1 MRRKARNGWPTSTN
15 WSMPPPASSPRKA
28 RRVTDGEATG
38 ELQADLA
45 AFLAHASLEAGEH
58 QAGEGDDA
66 LQLMTVHSAKGLE
79 FNMVFICG
87 LEEGLFPHENS
98 HA

>member
-1 MRRKARNGWPTSTN
+1 MPRRTSSPKKATST
-15 WSMPPPASSPRKA
+15 PRARCRASS
-28 RRVTDGEATG
+28 
-38 ELQADLA
+38 A

-79 FNMVFICG
+79 FDVVFISG
-87 LEEGLFPHENS
+87 LEEGLFPHENAVREDKGWRRS
-98 HA
+98 AA

>member
-1 MRRKARNGWPTSTN
+1 MSGDL
-15 WSMPPPASSPRKA
+15 PPSS
-28 RRVTDGEATG
+28 
-38 ELQADLA
+38 
-45 AFLAHASLEAGEH
+45 HASLEAGEH

-79 FNMVFICG
+79 FDVVFISG

-98 HA
+98 VREDKGWRRSAA